1 MMATATTALVD
12 FFFLTLSLL
21 YLSDLCDKIRFW
33 MCFIGELLRLKKLKH
48 KVDQKKIWELQRR
61 VPRRFIG
68 ILDFP
73 CLRLEIWDLK
83 QRLKQNRGEIRG
95 WEYTREMRCHVPIGC
110 TGLREILRRDDG
122 LESSAVF
129 WYKVIFTWDVQ
140 CFNLC
145 FKLLRFFSYAPYCNS
160 VALPQEKQIG
170 NTLWS
175 ELQF

>member
-1 MMATATTALVD
+1 MMMMMATATTALVD

-110 TGLREILRRDDG
+110 TGLREILRRDEG
-122 LESSAVF
+122 LESSSVF
-129 WYKVIFTWDVQ
+129 
-140 CFNLC
+140 
-145 FKLLRFFSYAPYCNS
+145 
-160 VALPQEKQIG
+160 
-170 NTLWS
+170 
-175 ELQF
+175 